1 MVLVFLNAVVGDRKA
16 SVSLGFIFLYIFEEA
31 SEFGVFFY
39 TFFLSFF
46 LLFTSPIV
54 DASELR
60 YPIFL

>member
-1 MVLVFLNAVVGDRKA
+1 MRWWVIEKQAYPWA
-16 SVSLGFIFLYIFEEA
+16 FIFLYIFEEA